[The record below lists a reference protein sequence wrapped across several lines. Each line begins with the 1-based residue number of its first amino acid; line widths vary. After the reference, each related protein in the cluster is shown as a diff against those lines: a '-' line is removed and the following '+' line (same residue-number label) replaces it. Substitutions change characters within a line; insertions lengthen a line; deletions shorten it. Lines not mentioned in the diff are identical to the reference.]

1 MTRRSGHAT
10 AAPVAHGNPCPIAP
24 PVSERY
30 VCGGAAADAAMNG
43 SPVVAA
49 SSITIAPSGIVAAIA
64 APAVIALSF
73 PVGLSGRAIL
83 DAAATETGAA
93 ISLASASSA

>member
-30 VCGGAAADAAMNG
+30 VCGGAASDAARNG
-43 SPVVAA
+43 RPLVAA
-49 SSITIAPSGIVAAIA
+49 SSITIAPTGIDAAIA
-64 APAVIALSF
+64 APAVSGLSF
-73 PVGLSGRAIL
+73 PTGRSGRDTFAGV
-83 DAAATETGAA
+83 ATETGAA
-93 ISLASASSA
+93 ISLART